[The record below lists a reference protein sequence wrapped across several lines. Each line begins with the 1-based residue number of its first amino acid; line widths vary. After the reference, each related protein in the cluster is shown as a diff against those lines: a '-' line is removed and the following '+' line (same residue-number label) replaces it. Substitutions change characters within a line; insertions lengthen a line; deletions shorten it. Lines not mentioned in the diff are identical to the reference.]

1 MSSTDIFTQFNNAFA
16 VKPSTLQCLNR
27 IDIYSL
33 TCMREIARYWNTRNL
48 ILSTAK
54 IEGEAAHANFSQ
66 YPTTDVEGLD
76 VFTLE
81 TTGGFN
87 VMIPAES
94 PILSVKPYSSIGFD
108 VVIKDDMGREIV
120 LDVHVN
126 KAVPLKR
133 LFTDR
138 KTAILNFLSNYNE
151 LTTMYMDEGNDIVK
165 VIKTKQGLAASN
177 AENPEDVTSI
187 SNYVLSKTAFLPY
200 ENFYRPWLE
209 IIDNRSLEIGQVL
222 NLTEVNIVKGNN
234 SKT

>member
-1 MSSTDIFTQFNNAFA
+1 
-16 VKPSTLQCLNR
+16 
-27 IDIYSL
+27 
-33 TCMREIARYWNTRNL
+33 
-48 ILSTAK
+48 
-54 IEGEAAHANFSQ
+54 
-66 YPTTDVEGLD
+66 
-76 VFTLE
+76 
-81 TTGGFN
+81 
-87 VMIPAES
+87 MIQAES

-108 VVIKDDMGREIV
+108 VAIKDDMGREIV

-222 NLTEVNIVKGNN
+222 NLTEVNIVERNW
-234 SKT
+234 